1 MGDVPT
7 PRRRAA
13 LLEPTLLCLAA
24 LLVTGCA
31 AARHD
36 PAYPSGDGAST
47 VARLGAV
54 PVPTATGPPGPLPA
68 SPGHPQLL
76 PIGGAVLARL
86 PEGTATVTVLG
97 PDVDLPPGS
106 GRPIE
111 DADAT
116 ITVRTQE
123 TVGHIVPLPREFTA
137 RDDHGRDIAL
147 TAVPGAGH
155 DAAVPPTAIV
165 ALTGHFHAGSAQVT
179 WRHDDSVVGVWT
191 FVIELD

>member
-1 MGDVPT
+1 
-7 PRRRAA
+7 
-13 LLEPTLLCLAA
+13 LLCLAA

-31 AARHD
+31 ADRHD
-36 PAYPSGDGAST
+36 STYPASDAAGT

-54 PVPTATGPPGPLPA
+54 PIPTATGPPGPLPA

-76 PIGGAVLARL
+76 PIGGAVLARF

-97 PDVDLPPGS
+97 PDVDWPPGDR
-106 GRPIE
+106 RPIE

-116 ITVRTQE
+116 ITVRAQD
-123 TVGHIVPLPREFTA
+123 TVGNIVPLPEEFTV

-155 DAAVPPTAIV
+155 DAGGSSTAIL
-165 ALTGHFHAGSAQVT
+165 ALTGHFRAGSAQIT
-179 WRHDDSVVGVWT
+179 WRHDGSVVGVWA